1 MFGKGENYSTQRIV
15 DPVSGVRV
23 PVVLNPKMEIA
34 DPQLP
39 ARERVN
45 LYVRFIKAQGT
56 RYCLFTPTGLKVSR
70 VAGVSLSS
78 QIEHMAVVYQLE
90 DESIITQFGQTYYLA
105 NLASGFV
112 IREELVPIEQF
123 DSNDLGQNEV
133 IALQGVKGANEMGIR
148 IIDATLLLRGRGVT
162 KAHLFQTE
170 TKAFSAA
177 GYRHPAQIR
186 RLIISVVLILTLL
199 VSLYFY
205 RAYQS
210 EQERIEQQKRA
221 AVIPPKVGK
230 DSSVEQLRVYASW
243 LEDHLEYYLN
253 NGLTLVE
260 IGGGEVKL
268 HGNVKQQTSIQFY
281 DHHKLQ
287 GILPSYQVALSAA
300 NAVSTESENQSTWSV
315 KLVLGRDVPS
325 VLQFGLEVYEN
336 YLVTMQSALPRL
348 GFSGSSQTPAL
359 NAYGIKEGE
368 INIVGEYNSTRS
380 LYELANLMIGIPSY
394 TQALRLSFDGPSSV
408 QINIQMR
415 LVGRG

>member
-1 MFGKGENYSTQRIV
+1 M
-15 DPVSGVRV
+15 
-23 PVVLNPKMEIA
+23 
-34 DPQLP
+34 
-39 ARERVN
+39 
-45 LYVRFIKAQGT
+45 
-56 RYCLFTPTGLKVSR
+56 
-70 VAGVSLSS
+70 
-78 QIEHMAVVYQLE
+78 
-90 DESIITQFGQTYYLA
+90 
-105 NLASGFV
+105 
-112 IREELVPIEQF
+112 
-123 DSNDLGQNEV
+123 
-133 IALQGVKGANEMGIR
+133 
-148 IIDATLLLRGRGVT
+148 
-162 KAHLFQTE
+162 
-170 TKAFSAA
+170 
-177 GYRHPAQIR
+177 
-186 RLIISVVLILTLL
+186 VLILTLL

>member
-90 DESIITQFGQTYYLA
+90 DETIIAQFGQTYYLA

-230 DSSVEQLRVYASW
+230 DSSVEQFTHIRSS
-243 LEDHLEYYLN
+243 
-253 NGLTLVE
+253 
-260 IGGGEVKL
+260 
-268 HGNVKQQTSIQFY
+268 SIEKY
-281 DHHKLQ
+281 
-287 GILPSYQVALSAA
+287 
-300 NAVSTESENQSTWSV
+300 SV
-315 KLVLGRDVPS
+315 V
-325 VLQFGLEVYEN
+325 Q
-336 YLVTMQSALPRL
+336 
-348 GFSGSSQTPAL
+348 
-359 NAYGIKEGE
+359 NAYRWLTIQCKIPHAALQWLLNPEHRDK
-368 INIVGEYNSTRS
+368 YYALTREQFIREAIEDYAQGHTVTS
-380 LYELANLMIGIPSY
+380 
-394 TQALRLSFDGPSSV
+394 
-408 QINIQMR
+408 
-415 LVGRG
+415 

>member
-1 MFGKGENYSTQRIV
+1 MFSKGENYSTQRIV

-90 DESIITQFGQTYYLA
+90 DETIIAQFGQTYYLA

-133 IALQGVKGANEMGIR
+133 IALQGVKSANEMGIR

-162 KAHLFQTE
+162 KAHLFKTE

-268 HGNVKQQTSIQFY
+268 HGNVKQQKSIQFY
-281 DHHKLQ
+281 DHHKLR
-287 GILPSYQVALSAA
+287 GVLPSYQVALSAA
-300 NAVSTESENQSTWSV
+300 NAISTESENQSTWSV

-325 VLQFGLEVYEN
+325 VSQFGLEVYEN

>member
-39 ARERVN
+39 ARERLN

-90 DESIITQFGQTYYLA
+90 DETIIAQFGQTYYLA

-148 IIDATLLLRGRGVT
+148 IIDATLLLGGRGVT

-281 DHHKLQ
+281 DHHKLR

-325 VLQFGLEVYEN
+325 VSQFGLEVYEN

>member
-90 DESIITQFGQTYYLA
+90 DETIIAQFGQTYYLA

>member
-90 DESIITQFGQTYYLA
+90 DETIIAQFGQTYYLA

-186 RLIISVVLILTLL
+186 RLIISVVLILSLL

>member
-90 DESIITQFGQTYYLA
+90 DETIIAQFGQTYYLA

-133 IALQGVKGANEMGIR
+133 IALQGVKGAKEMGIR

-325 VLQFGLEVYEN
+325 VSQFGLEVYEN

>member
-90 DESIITQFGQTYYLA
+90 DETIIAQFGQTYYLA

-260 IGGGEVKL
+260 IGGGDVKL

-348 GFSGSSQTPAL
+348 GFSGSSQTPVDMVETFMV
-359 NAYGIKEGE
+359 I
-368 INIVGEYNSTRS
+368 
-380 LYELANLMIGIPSY
+380 
-394 TQALRLSFDGPSSV
+394 
-408 QINIQMR
+408 
-415 LVGRG
+415 

>member
-90 DESIITQFGQTYYLA
+90 DETIIAQFGQTYYLA

-325 VLQFGLEVYEN
+325 VSQFGLEVYEN

>member
-90 DESIITQFGQTYYLA
+90 DETIIAQFGQTYYLA

-133 IALQGVKGANEMGIR
+133 IALQGVKSANEMGIR

-268 HGNVKQQTSIQFY
+268 HGNVKQQKSIQFY
-281 DHHKLQ
+281 DHHKLR
-287 GILPSYQVALSAA
+287 GVLPSYQVALSAA
-300 NAVSTESENQSTWSV
+300 NAISTESENQSTWSV

-325 VLQFGLEVYEN
+325 VSQFGLEVYEN

>member
-39 ARERVN
+39 ARERLN

-90 DESIITQFGQTYYLA
+90 DETIIAQFGQTYYLA

-281 DHHKLQ
+281 DHHKLR

-325 VLQFGLEVYEN
+325 VSQFGLEVYEN